1 MRPQF
6 FRGRLIRARAS
17 VDGVI
22 GDRWGVSDAEVRRTY
37 GCDAFVARPTL
48 EAWRGITVH
57 APAGA
62 VWSRLGQVRLA
73 PYSYDLL
80 DNLGR
85 RSPPEL
91 RDLPEPEVGD
101 PFTRALGRDQGRV
114 VAVDPGRELTATIM
128 GAHLSYAV
136 LPHGGDVRLVLKVVA
151 RTSRW
156 LAPALSVGDLVMARK
171 QLRTLKALAEADQR
185 QTGATSRR

>member
-1 MRPQF
+1 
-6 FRGRLIRARAS
+6 
-17 VDGVI
+17 VI
-22 GDRWGVSDAEVRRTY
+22 GDRWGVSDAEVGRAY
-37 GCDAFVARPTL
+37 GCDAFVTRPTL
-48 EAWRGITVH
+48 EAWRGVTVH
-57 APAGA
+57 ADPAT
-62 VWSRLGQVRLA
+62 VWARVRQVRLA

-85 RSPPEL
+85 RSPREL
-91 RDLPEPEVGD
+91 RALPEPQVGD

-114 VAVDPGRELTATIM
+114 VAVAPGRELTATIM

-156 LAPALSVGDLVMARK
+156 LAPALSFGDLVMARK
-171 QLRTLKALAEADQR
+171 QLLTLAELAGRDASTPR
-185 QTGATSRR
+185 S